1 MKTIEIKHNDAGRR
15 LDKFLSAALPML
27 PKSMMYKYI
36 RLKKIKVNRKRAEI
50 GQILNAGD
58 TVELFIKEEFMQ
70 KQPADDFFKNIRQ
83 NFGVIYEDE
92 NILLCDKPSGLL
104 CHSDTAGEQNTL
116 IEGVKS
122 YLWHKGEYV
131 PEEENSFAP
140 SLCNR
145 IDRNTAGIVIAAK
158 NALTLRVMNEKIKK
172 RTIAKYYLLA
182 VHGNMEKKFG
192 ELTGYILKDA
202 ANNKVTVY
210 EREPRGAH
218 GAKKVVTRYRVVG
231 KHAYGDIL
239 EAELVTG
246 RTHQIRAHFASVG
259 HPLVGDGKYAVNRE
273 DRKLGFSSQE
283 LYSYKLTFLPDEP
296 SHLDYLEGKTFTR
309 DISDFPFADGIGKGK
324 V

>member
-1 MKTIEIKHNDAGRR
+1 MKRIFFMLAGMAAFI
-15 LDKFLSAALPML
+15 LIQTAALAQSRSFRLGQWEEIYNSILKELNRSYVDSLPLDRIMRAGIDQML
-27 PKSMMYKYI
+27 
-36 RLKKIKVNRKRAEI
+36 
-50 GQILNAGD
+50 G
-58 TVELFIKEEFMQ
+58 ELDPYTI
-70 KQPADDFFKNIRQ
+70 
-83 NFGVIYEDE
+83 
-92 NILLCDKPSGLL
+92 
-104 CHSDTAGEQNTL
+104 
-116 IEGVKS
+116 
-122 YLWHKGEYV
+122 YV

-259 HPLVGDGKYAVNRE
+259 HPIVGDGKYAVNRE
-273 DRKLGFSSQE
+273 DRKLGFESQE
-283 LYSYKLTFLPDEP
+283 LYSYKLTFLSDEP